1 LRTVPGSA
9 SIVALAGAI
18 GKCHFALTGTRSK
31 PTRSPVWRL
40 TLIERGETEVP
51 GTSSPTV
58 RRRELGVQLRAL
70 RTGRGWTVEQ
80 VAERLLISS
89 SKVSRLETGQ
99 RGASARDI
107 RDLCNLYGLDD
118 EQRRR
123 LTDLAAEGKQHAWWQ
138 PFSLPYSTYVGLE
151 ADATSIRDFGLGLT
165 PGLLQTPDYARAVLE
180 ASAANHA
187 PDAVEALIEGRIARQ
202 QRVLSAENPPQ
213 FQAILDASVLHRVVG
228 SKATMRRQLQR
239 LLEASELPNVT
250 VRVVPYEAGA
260 LPNANNKFIIL
271 SFASLALPDVVFFE
285 GLTGDLYIERKEDT
299 DIYNAAFRALQRL
312 AASPEETRGI
322 ITSIMRSF
330 R

>member
-1 LRTVPGSA
+1 VPFCSDGHP
-9 SIVALAGAI
+9 IE
-18 GKCHFALTGTRSK
+18 TG
-31 PTRSPVWRL
+31 PFLVWRL

-58 RRRELGVQLRAL
+58 RRRELGAQLRAL
-70 RTGRGWTVEQ
+70 RTRKGLTVEQ

-107 RDLCNLYGLDD
+107 RDLCNLYDLDD

-165 PGLLQTPDYARAVLE
+165 PGLLQTPDYARAVLRATVPRRE
-180 ASAANHA
+180 
-187 PDAVEALIEGRIARQ
+187 PDTVERILEGRIARQ
-202 QRVLSAENPPQ
+202 QRVLSAGNPPQ
-213 FQAILDASVLHRVVG
+213 FKAILEESVLHRVVG
-228 SKATMRRQLQR
+228 SRATMRAQLQR
-239 LLEASELPNVT
+239 LLDASELPDVT

-271 SFASLALPDVVFFE
+271 SFASLALPDVVFVE

-299 DIYNAAFRALQRL
+299 DTYNAAFQALEDL
-312 AASPEETRGI
+312 AASPEKTRGM
-322 ITSIMRSF
+322 ITSILRSY

>member
-1 LRTVPGSA
+1 MLQ
-9 SIVALAGAI
+9 
-18 GKCHFALTGTRSK
+18 
-31 PTRSPVWRL
+31 L

-51 GTSSPTV
+51 GASSPTV
-58 RRRELGVQLRAL
+58 RRRELGARLRAL
-70 RTGRGWTVEQ
+70 RTEKGWTVEQ
-80 VAERLLISS
+80 VAEQLLISP

-107 RDLCNLYGLDD
+107 RDLSDLYGLGDD
-118 EQRRR
+118 ERQR

-151 ADATSIRDFGLGLT
+151 ADATSIRDFGLGLI
-165 PGLLQTPDYARAVLE
+165 PGLLQTSDYARAVLE

-187 PDAVEALIEGRIARQ
+187 PDAVELLIEGRIARQ
-202 QRVLSAENPPQ
+202 QRVLSGEKSPQ

-271 SFASLALPDVVFFE
+271 SFGVLSLPDVVFFE
-285 GLTGDLYIERKEDT
+285 GLTGDLYIERKDDT